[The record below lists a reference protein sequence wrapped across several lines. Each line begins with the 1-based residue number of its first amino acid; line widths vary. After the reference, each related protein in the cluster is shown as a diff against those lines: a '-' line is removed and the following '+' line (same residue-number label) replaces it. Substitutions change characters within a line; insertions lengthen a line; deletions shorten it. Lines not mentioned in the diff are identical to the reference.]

1 MANSLIFQFIVK
13 QQKVIKPCHCL
24 QSEKS
29 ILS

>member
-1 MANSLIFQFIVK
+1 VK